1 MSGKRYPEEF
11 KIEAVKQVVD
21 RGYSVSSVA
30 TRLDITT
37 HSLYA
42 WIKKYGPDSSTN
54 KEQSDAQAEIRRLQK
69 ELKRVTDERDIFKK
83 SRGVLRKA
91 VRLRY
96 AFIRDNICCW
106 PVRLL
111 CRVLDVHP
119 SGFYAWFK
127 QPYSQRHQVDLR
139 LTGQIKQF
147 WLESG
152 CVYGYRKIHLDL
164 RDSGQQCG
172 VNRVWRLMNRAGIK
186 AQVGYRSP
194 RARKGEASIVS
205 PNRLQRQFNPDA
217 PDKRWVTDITYIRT
231 HEGWLYLAVVVD
243 LFSRKIIGWSMQSRM
258 TKDIVLNALL
268 MAVWRRNPQKP
279 VLVHSDQGSQYTS
292 HEWQSFLKSHGLEGS
307 MSRRGNCHDNA
318 VAESFFQLLKR
329 ERIKK
334 KIYGT
339 REEARS
345 DIFDYIEMFYNSKRR
360 HGSSNQMS
368 PTEYENQYYQRL
380 GSARL
385 SVAIQKSVCIRLCCQ
400 P

>member
-11 KIEAVKQVVD
+11 KTEAVKQVVD
-21 RGYSVSSVA
+21 RGYSVASVA

-83 SRGVLRKA
+83 SRGVLRKT

-96 AFIRDNICCW
+96 AFIRDNSCCW

-119 SGFYAWFK
+119 SGFYAWLQ
-127 QPYSQRHQVDLR
+127 QPHSQRHQADLR

-164 RDSGQQCG
+164 RDSWQQCG
-172 VNRVWRLMNRAGIK
+172 VNRVWRLMKRVGIK

-217 PDKRWVTDITYIRT
+217 PDERWVTDITYIRP

-268 MAVWRRNPQKP
+268 MAVWRRNPEKQ

-360 HGSSNQMS
+360 HGSSEQMS
-368 PTEYENQYYQRL
+368 PTEYEKQYYQRL
-380 GSARL
+380 GS
-385 SVAIQKSVCIRLCCQ
+385 V
-400 P
+400 

>member
-37 HSLYA
+37 HTLYA

-54 KEQSDAQAEIRRLQK
+54 KEQSDAQAEILRLQK

-96 AFIRDNICCW
+96 AFIRDNTRCW

-119 SGFYAWFK
+119 SGFYAWLQ
-127 QPYSQRHQVDLR
+127 QPHSQREQANQM

-164 RDSGQQCG
+164 RDTGQQCG
-172 VNRVWRLMNRAGIK
+172 VNRVWRLMKRAGIK

-194 RARKGEASIVS
+194 RARKGEDSIVA
-205 PNRLQRQFNPDA
+205 PDRLQRQFNPDA
-217 PDKRWVTDITYIRT
+217 PDERWVTDITYIRT

-243 LFSRKIIGWSMQSRM
+243 LFSRKVIGWSMQSRM
-258 TKDIVLNALL
+258 TKEIVLNALL
-268 MAVWRRNPQKP
+268 MALWRRNPQKA

-292 HEWQSFLKSHGLEGS
+292 YEWQSFLKSHGLEGS

-360 HGSSNQMS
+360 HGSSDKMP
-368 PTEYENQYYQRL
+368 PTEYENRYYRRL
-380 GSARL
+380 E
-385 SVAIQKSVCIRLCCQ
+385 SV
-400 P
+400 

>member
-11 KIEAVKQVVD
+11 KTEAVKQVVD
-21 RGYSVSSVA
+21 RGYSVASVA

-69 ELKRVTDERDIFKK
+69 ELKRVTDERDILKK
-83 SRGVLRKA
+83 ANGVLRKA

-96 AFIRDNICCW
+96 AFIRDNSCCW

-119 SGFYAWFK
+119 SVFYAWLQ
-127 QPYSQRHQVDLR
+127 QPHSQRHQADLR

-172 VNRVWRLMNRAGIK
+172 VNRVWRLMKRVGIK

-217 PDKRWVTDITYIRT
+217 PDERWVTDITYIRT

-268 MAVWRRNPQKP
+268 MAVWRRNPEKQ

-360 HGSSNQMS
+360 HGSSEQMS

-380 GSARL
+380 GS
-385 SVAIQKSVCIRLCCQ
+385 V
-400 P
+400 

>member
-1 MSGKRYPEEF
+1 MLRPSPERA
-11 KIEAVKQVVD
+11 EA
-21 RGYSVSSVA
+21 GYRR
-30 TRLDITT
+30 TG
-37 HSLYA
+37 H
-42 WIKKYGPDSSTN
+42 IKT
-54 KEQSDAQAEIRRLQK
+54 
-69 ELKRVTDERDIFKK
+69 

-96 AFIRDNICCW
+96 AFIRDNARCW

-111 CRVLDVHP
+111 CRVLGVHP
-119 SGFYAWFK
+119 SGFYAWLQ
-127 QPYSQRHQVDLR
+127 QPHSQRHQTDLR

-152 CVYGYRKIHLDL
+152 CVYGYRKIHLGL

-172 VNRVWRLMNRAGIK
+172 VNRVWRLMKRVGIK
-186 AQVGYRSP
+186 AQAGYRSP

-205 PNRLQRQFNPDA
+205 PSRLQRQFNPDA
-217 PDKRWVTDITYIRT
+217 PDERWVTDITYIRT

-258 TKDIVLNALL
+258 TKDIVLNTLL
-268 MAVWRRNPQKP
+268 MAVWRRNPQKQ

-339 REEARS
+339 REEALS

-360 HGSSNQMS
+360 HGSSDQMS

-380 GSARL
+380 GS
-385 SVAIQKSVCIRLCCQ
+385 V
-400 P
+400 

>member
-21 RGYSVSSVA
+21 RGYSVASVA

-42 WIKKYGPDSSTN
+42 WIKKYGSDSSTN

-96 AFIRDNICCW
+96 AFIRDNSCCW

-119 SGFYAWFK
+119 SGFYAWLQ
-127 QPYSQRHQVDLR
+127 QPHSQRHQADLR

-172 VNRVWRLMNRAGIK
+172 VNRVWRLMKRVGIK

-217 PDKRWVTDITYIRT
+217 PDERWVTDITYIRT

-268 MAVWRRNPQKP
+268 MAVWRRNPEKQ

-360 HGSSNQMS
+360 HGSSDQMS

-380 GSARL
+380 GS
-385 SVAIQKSVCIRLCCQ
+385 V
-400 P
+400 

>member
-21 RGYSVSSVA
+21 RGHSVSSVA

-42 WIKKYGPDSSTN
+42 WIKKYGPESSTH
-54 KEQSDAQAEIRRLQK
+54 KEQSDAQSEIRRLQK

-96 AFIRDNICCW
+96 AFIRDNTCCW

-111 CRVLDVHP
+111 CRVLNVHP
-119 SGFYAWFK
+119 SGFYSWLQ
-127 QPYSQRHQVDLR
+127 QPHSQRHQADLR
-139 LTGQIKQF
+139 LAGQIKQF

-172 VNRVWRLMNRAGIK
+172 VNRVWRLMKRVGIK

-194 RARKGEASIVS
+194 RARKGEVSIVS

-217 PDKRWVTDITYIRT
+217 PDERWVTDITYIRT

-268 MAVWRRNPQKP
+268 MAVWRRNPQKQ

-360 HGSSNQMS
+360 HGSRDQMS

-380 GSARL
+380 R
-385 SVAIQKSVCIRLCCQ
+385 SV
-400 P
+400 

>member
-21 RGYSVSSVA
+21 RGYSVASVA

-96 AFIRDNICCW
+96 AFIRDNTCCW

-119 SGFYAWFK
+119 SGFYAWLQ
-127 QPYSQRHQVDLR
+127 QPHSQRHQADLR

-172 VNRVWRLMNRAGIK
+172 VNRVWRLMKRVGIK

-217 PDKRWVTDITYIRT
+217 PDERWVTDITYIRT

-268 MAVWRRNPQKP
+268 MAVWRRNPQKQ

-360 HGSSNQMS
+360 HGSSDQMS
-368 PTEYENQYYQRL
+368 PTEYEND
-380 GSARL
+380 
-385 SVAIQKSVCIRLCCQ
+385 VA

>member
-21 RGYSVSSVA
+21 RGYSVASVA

-54 KEQSDAQAEIRRLQK
+54 KEQSDAQTEIRRLQK

-83 SRGVLRKA
+83 SRGVLRKT

-96 AFIRDNICCW
+96 AFIRDNTCFW

-111 CRVLDVHP
+111 CRVLNVHP
-119 SGFYAWFK
+119 SGFYSWLQ
-127 QPYSQRHQVDLR
+127 QPHSQRHQADLR

-172 VNRVWRLMNRAGIK
+172 VNRVWRLMKRVGIK

-194 RARKGEASIVS
+194 RARKGEVSIVS

-217 PDKRWVTDITYIRT
+217 PDERWVTDITYIRT

-268 MAVWRRNPQKP
+268 MAVWRRNPQKQ

-345 DIFDYIEMFYNSKRR
+345 DIFDYIEMFYNSRRR
-360 HGSSNQMS
+360 HGSSDQMS

-380 GSARL
+380 GS
-385 SVAIQKSVCIRLCCQ
+385 V
-400 P
+400 